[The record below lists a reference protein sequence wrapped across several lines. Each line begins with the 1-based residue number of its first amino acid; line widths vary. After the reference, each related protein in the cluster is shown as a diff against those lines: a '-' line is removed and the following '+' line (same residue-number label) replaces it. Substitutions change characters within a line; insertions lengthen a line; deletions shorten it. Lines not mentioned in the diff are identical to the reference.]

1 MLAIGLPTY
10 EGTGGEKAQLSL
22 TDEHLLGRSL
32 PARSPQ
38 LSHRGAPPR
47 KEPPSKAGT
56 AEKSSVFLS
65 FSASDESPGGGGAAA
80 AAGLPAE
87 PHRSISYEGP
97 GENSII
103 PNGIMPAIGLPTY

>member
-38 LSHRGAPPR
+38 LSPRGAPPR

-56 AEKSSVFLS
+56 AEKAAFFLVFC
-65 FSASDESPGGGGAAA
+65 ASDESPGGGGAAA
-80 AAGLPAE
+80 VAGLPAE

-97 GENSII
+97 GEK
-103 PNGIMPAIGLPTY
+103 